1 MNHPLTNSFTHLPKF
16 LAISSINYGY
26 VPSTLE
32 YPKTLYVTLERPPP
46 SDFRVGS
53 TVRIQL
59 RPGIGINTNNPGLNS
74 VFIADDIVGKNVIL
88 LPLSDNWKADLG
100 NPYQT
105 WGYDMRRTN
114 VRPPQ
119 HSSEYGFGAHQSFL
133 EYYPREF

>member
-1 MNHPLTNSFTHLPKF
+1 MSYSFTNSFTHKPKF

-32 YPKTLYVTLERPPP
+32 SPKTLYVTLNSPPP

-59 RPGIGINTNNPGLNS
+59 HPGIGLNTNNPGLNS
-74 VFIADDIVGKNVIL
+74 VFTADDIIGKNVTL
-88 LPLSDNWKADLG
+88 LPLSQSWSPDLG
-100 NPYQT
+100 DPYQS
-105 WGYDMRRTN
+105 WGYDMRRIN

-119 HSSEYGFGAHQSFL
+119 HNPEYGFGAPVSFL
-133 EYYPREF
+133 EYYPRRF